1 MRGIFYCNFAAARRL
16 CIIFLG
22 RPYSTYVKC
31 PYVRGREIWD
41 WVEAVLD
48 FCKKSTETVGC
59 LAVQL
64 YPSAGGKR
72 ADPPC
77 EMVVVVEPRV
87 SYIYIYYGCC
97 P

>member
-1 MRGIFYCNFAAARRL
+1 M
-16 CIIFLG
+16 
-22 RPYSTYVKC
+22 
-31 PYVRGREIWD
+31 RGREIWD

-48 FCKKSTETVGC
+48 FCKNSPQKGRC

-72 ADPPC
+72 ADPQC
-77 EMVVVVEPRV
+77 EMVVVVVVAVVLVVVVVVVLVVVVVVGVGVGVVVEPLV
-87 SYIYIYYGCC
+87 SYIYYGCC